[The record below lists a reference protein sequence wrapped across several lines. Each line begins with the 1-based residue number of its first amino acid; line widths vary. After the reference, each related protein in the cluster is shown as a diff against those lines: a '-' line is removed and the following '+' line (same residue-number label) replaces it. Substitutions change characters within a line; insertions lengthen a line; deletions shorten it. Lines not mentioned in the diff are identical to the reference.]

1 MISFELKGNE
11 FIELN
16 KLLKITGLV
25 DSGGMA
31 KIVIQEE
38 EVLVD
43 NEIETRIRRKV
54 KTGTVVSFRNKEIKV
69 VD

>member
-16 KLLKITGLV
+16 KLLKISGLV

-54 KTGTVVSFRNKEIKV
+54 KTGMVVSFRGKEIKV

>member
-54 KTGTVVSFRNKEIKV
+54 KTGMVVSFRDKEIKV